1 VFITPFRLPELV
13 KGHPR
18 YGLPKQGGC
27 CQCWADII
35 FYDILLDKDIRSK
48 LFIHSDIRKKKKIQF
63 KYLGW
68 ISYIQGFLFNSDQC
82 FFCAEFSQPGD
93 PKRKKKELA
102 NPTKDFL
109 KKKQFKSPYLKKKN
123 FRNPHILIV
132 CSCN

>member
-1 VFITPFRLPELV
+1 MGFQS
-13 KGHPR
+13 KGVVVSV
-18 YGLPKQGGC
+18 GQISFFMIS
-27 CQCWADII
+27 CWIRI
-35 FYDILLDKDIRSK
+35 SNLNYLSIQILE
-48 LFIHSDIRKKKKIQF
+48 KKCFFFQF

-109 KKKQFKSPYLKKKN
+109 KKKKFKSPYLKKKN